1 MPRFTG
7 QSIERVEDPRFL
19 TGADRFVSAI
29 DRPGLLHVAFVRSQH
44 AHGRLQK
51 VDASAALDLPG
62 VVAVLTADDLAFV
75 QPQVVTGPPGFK
87 TPPVR
92 PLATDKVRYVGDPIA
107 VVVAETPALAAD
119 GRDAVVVDVDP
130 LPAVVRID
138 DALAPGSPPIFE
150 DLVDNVVFRD
160 TTAWGPVDDV
170 FGKADLVVSRS
181 FTQHRISH
189 APLESRGGVAS
200 YEPVTCHLE
209 YEIAHKRPHSLRMA
223 MSALLG
229 IPFGD
234 IHVVARDIGGAF
246 GSKGQVTREDVAV
259 CAAAKLLGRAVKWVE
274 ERSEN
279 LLAAGH
285 ARDETL
291 AVDAAVTRDGGL
303 LGIRARMVLDQ
314 GAYPMP
320 PFPSSLF
327 PLLVRT
333 LLPGAYKL
341 EAYSFETTIVAT
353 NKASYIS
360 YRGPWVAE
368 TWVRDRMLDE
378 IARELGLPPEELRRR
393 NLVGPADQ
401 PTRMLTGPSLARV
414 TALETFE
421 RAVELADLPGFRER
435 QRAALNEGRHLG
447 VGFSTYIEPAPGPAD
462 FSPSVGFDLP
472 SETAWARLEPTG
484 DLTVTTWQ
492 VPHGQ
497 GHETTLAQVAADELG
512 VPLDRV
518 RIAYGDSAAS
528 PFTTMGTGG
537 SRSATMGAGSAIGAT
552 RMIRDLVV
560 RIAAHMLEAAE
571 ADLAIVDGTISVR
584 GTPARSLTVADV
596 ARAAWFAPSSLPDGM
611 RPGLEAVCDFRVPE
625 AAWSMATHCCFV
637 EVDIETGEI
646 TIPRY
651 VVVEDC
657 GELINPAI
665 VDGQIRG
672 GVAQGIAAV
681 LYEHHVYDDGGQLL
695 TSTLADY
702 LVPAA
707 CDLPDVEIDHLHP
720 EPLPPGEVPFRGV
733 GEGGFLG
740 APGAVTNAVADALA
754 PLGVQITEQHL
765 PPLRVRQLIEQA
777 RGQPRSAATS

>member
-1 MPRFTG
+1 VPRFTG

-19 TGADRFVSAI
+19 TGADRFVSAVA
-29 DRPGLLHVAFVRSQH
+29 RPGLLAVAFVRSQH
-44 AHGRLQK
+44 AHGRLRSI
-51 VDASAALDLPG
+51 DTSAAVAHPG
-62 VVAVLTADDLAFV
+62 VVAVLTADHLEFV
-75 QPQVVTGPPGFK
+75 ESQTVTGPPGHK
-87 TPPVR
+87 SAPVR
-92 PLATDKVRYVGDPIA
+92 PLATGKVRHVGEPVA
-107 VVVAETPALAAD
+107 LVVAETAGAAAD
-119 GRDAVVVDVDP
+119 GRDLVVVDVEP
-130 LPAVVRID
+130 LPPVVRID
-138 DALAPGSPPIFE
+138 DALDPTTPAVFE
-150 DLVDNVVFRD
+150 ELGDNVVYHE
-160 TTAWGPVDDV
+160 TKVWGPIDEAFANADV
-170 FGKADLVVSRS
+170 VVSRS

-200 YEPVTCHLE
+200 YEPVSGRLE

-223 MSALLG
+223 MSTLLG
-229 IPFGD
+229 IAYGD

-259 CAAAKLLGRAVKWVE
+259 CAAAKLLGRQLKWVE
-274 ERSEN
+274 ERNEN

-285 ARDETL
+285 ARDEQL
-291 AVDAAVTRDGGL
+291 DVDAAVTRDGRVL
-303 LGIRARMVLDQ
+303 AFRVRMVLDQ

-333 LLPGAYKL
+333 LLPAAYKL
-341 EAYSFETTIVAT
+341 DAYSFETTIVAT

-368 TWVRDRMLDE
+368 TWVRDRMFDE
-378 IARELGLPPEELRRR
+378 IARELGLPAEELRRR
-393 NLVGPADQ
+393 NLVRTDDQ
-401 PTRMLTGPSLARV
+401 PTRMLTGPSLTLV
-414 TALETFE
+414 TASETFE
-421 RAVELADLPGFRER
+421 RAVELADLPGFRSA
-435 QRAALNEGRHLG
+435 QREALAAGRYMG

-462 FSPSVGFDLP
+462 FAPSVGFDMP

-512 VPLDRV
+512 VSMDRV
-518 RIAYGDSAAS
+518 RIAFGDSASS

-537 SRSATMGAGSAIGAT
+537 SRSATMGAGAAIGAT
-552 RMIRDLVV
+552 RMIRDQVL
-560 RIAAHMLEAAE
+560 RIAAHLLEASE
-571 ADLAIVDGTISVR
+571 ADLEIVDGNVSVR
-584 GTPARSLTVADV
+584 GTPARAIVLADV

-637 EVDIETGEI
+637 EVDVETGAI

-651 VVVEDC
+651 IVVEDC
-657 GELINPAI
+657 GEIINPAI

-681 LYEHHVYDDGGQLL
+681 LYERHVYDDSGQLL
-695 TSTLADY
+695 TSTFTDY

-707 CDLPDVEIDHLHP
+707 CDLPEIEIDHLHP
-720 EPLPPGEVPFRGV
+720 APLPAGEIPFRGV

-754 PLGVQITEQHL
+754 PLGVQIVEQHL
-765 PPLRVRQLIEQA
+765 PPLRVRELIEEA
-777 RGQPRSAATS
+777 NP

>member
-1 MPRFTG
+1 VPRFTG

-44 AHGRLQK
+44 AHGRIRS
-51 VDASAALDLPG
+51 VDVGAAVSLPG
-62 VVAVLTADDLAFV
+62 VVAVLAAADLEFV
-75 QPQVVTGPPGFK
+75 QSQTVAGPPGHK
-87 TPPVR
+87 SAAVR
-92 PLATDKVRYVGDPIA
+92 PLATDKVRYVGDPVA
-107 VVVAETPALAAD
+107 LVVAESAALAAD
-119 GRDAVVVDVDP
+119 GRDLVVVDVEP
-130 LPAVVRID
+130 LPPVVRID
-138 DALAPGSPPIFE
+138 DALDPTSSPLFDE
-150 DLVDNVVFRD
+150 LGDNVMFRE
-160 TTAWGPVDDV
+160 TKAWGPVDEAFDA
-170 FGKADLVVSRS
+170 ADLVVSRH

-200 YEPVTCHLE
+200 YEPVTGRLE

-223 MSALLG
+223 MSGLLG

-234 IHVVARDIGGAF
+234 VHVVARDIGGAF

-259 CAAAKLLGRAVKWVE
+259 CAAAKLLGRPVKWVE

-291 AVDAAVTRDGGL
+291 AVDAAVTRDGRL
-303 LGIRARMVLDQ
+303 LAIRVRMVLDQ

-333 LLPGAYKL
+333 LLPAAYKL
-341 EAYSFETTIVAT
+341 DAYSFETTIVAS

-378 IARELGLPPEELRRR
+378 IARELGLAPEEMRRR

-421 RAVELADLPGFRER
+421 RAVELADLPAF
-435 QRAALNEGRHLG
+435 RAAQREAAAGGRHLG
-447 VGFSTYIEPAPGPAD
+447 IGFSTYIEPAPGPAD
-462 FSPSVGFDLP
+462 FSPSVGFDMP

-512 VPLDRV
+512 VPMERV

-537 SRSATMGAGSAIGAT
+537 SRSATMGAGAAIGAT
-552 RMIRDLVV
+552 RMIREMVL
-560 RIAAHMLEAAE
+560 RIAAHLLEASE
-571 ADLAIVDGTISVR
+571 ADLEIVDGNVSVR
-584 GTPARSLTVADV
+584 GTPARAVAVADV
-596 ARAAWFAPSSLPDGM
+596 SRTAWFTPSSLPDGM

-637 EVDIETGEI
+637 EVDVETGAI

-657 GELINPAI
+657 GEIINPAI

-681 LYEHHVYDDGGQLL
+681 LYERHVYDDAGQLL
-695 TSTLADY
+695 TSTFTDY

-740 APGAVTNAVADALA
+740 APGALTNAVADALA
-754 PLGVQITEQHL
+754 PLGVPITEQYL
-765 PPLRVRQLIEQA
+765 PPVRVRELIEEAKRAGA
-777 RGQPRSAATS
+777 R

>member
-29 DRPGLLHVAFVRSQH
+29 DRPGMRHVAFVRSPH
-44 AHGRLQK
+44 AHARIRA
-51 VDASAALDLPG
+51 VDATAARALPG
-62 VVAVLTADDLAFV
+62 VVAVLTAAELEMV
-75 QPQVVTGPPGFK
+75 EPQVVAGPPGLK
-87 TPPVR
+87 TPQVR
-92 PLATDKVRYVGDPIA
+92 PLAGDKVRFVGDPVAI
-107 VVVAETPALAAD
+107 VVATTAAIAAD
-119 GRDAVVVDVDP
+119 ARDLVVADYEP
-130 LPAVVRID
+130 LQPVVRIEH
-138 DALAPGSPPIFE
+138 ALDPTRPPLFDE
-150 DLVDNVVFRD
+150 LGDNLVFRD
-160 TTAWGPVDDV
+160 RSAWGDVDDAFARAEV
-170 FGKADLVVSRS
+170 VVSRS
-181 FTQHRISH
+181 FSQHRISH
-189 APLESRGGVAS
+189 APLEGRGGVAT
-200 YEPVTCHLE
+200 YEPVTGCLT
-209 YEIAHKRPHSLRMA
+209 YEIAHKRPHSLRLA
-223 MSALLG
+223 MSTLLAS
-229 IPFGD
+229 PYGD
-234 IHVVARDIGGAF
+234 IRVVARDIGGAF
-246 GSKGQVTREDVAV
+246 GSKGQVTREDVAL
-259 CAAAKLLGRAVKWVE
+259 CAAAKVVGGSLKWVE

-285 ARDETL
+285 AREETME
-291 AVDAAVTRDGGL
+291 VDAAVTRDGRL
-303 LGIRARMVLDQ
+303 LGLRVRMVLDQ

-341 EAYSFETTIVAT
+341 DGYSFETTIVAT

-360 YRGPWVAE
+360 YRAPWVVE

-378 IARELGLPPEELRRR
+378 IARELGLPAEELRRR
-393 NLVGPADQ
+393 NVVTRAEQ
-401 PTRMLTGPSLARV
+401 PVKMLTGPTLDRV
-414 TALETFE
+414 TAAETFE
-421 RAVELADLPGFRER
+421 RAVELADLPAFRAG
-435 QRAALNEGRHLG
+435 QARALAAGRHLG

-512 VPLDRV
+512 VPIERV

-537 SRSATMGAGSAIGAT
+537 SRSATMGAGAAIGAT
-552 RMIRDLVV
+552 RTIKEMVL
-560 RIAAHMLEAAE
+560 RIAAHLLEASE
-571 ADLAIVDGTISVR
+571 ADLEIVDGVVAVR
-584 GTPARSLTVADV
+584 GTPARALTVADV

-611 RPGLEAVCDFRVPE
+611 RPGLETTYDFKVPE
-625 AAWSMATHCCFV
+625 AAWSQSTHCCFV
-637 EVDIETGEI
+637 EVDVETGAI

-651 VVVEDC
+651 LVVEDC
-657 GELINPAI
+657 GELINPAV

-681 LYEHHVYDDGGQLL
+681 LYERHFYDDDGQLL
-695 TSTLADY
+695 TASFADY

-707 CDLPDVEIDHLHP
+707 CDLPDVEIEHLHP

-754 PLGVQITEQHL
+754 PLGVQIGEQYL
-765 PPLRVRQLIEQA
+765 PPVRVRQLIEEA
-777 RGQPRSAATS
+777 SVRAGA

>member
-1 MPRFTG
+1 
-7 QSIERVEDPRFL
+7 
-19 TGADRFVSAI
+19 
-29 DRPGLLHVAFVRSQH
+29 
-44 AHGRLQK
+44 
-51 VDASAALDLPG
+51 
-62 VVAVLTADDLAFV
+62 
-75 QPQVVTGPPGFK
+75 
-87 TPPVR
+87 
-92 PLATDKVRYVGDPIA
+92 
-107 VVVAETPALAAD
+107 
-119 GRDAVVVDVDP
+119 
-130 LPAVVRID
+130 
-138 DALAPGSPPIFE
+138 
-150 DLVDNVVFRD
+150 
-160 TTAWGPVDDV
+160 
-170 FGKADLVVSRS
+170 
-181 FTQHRISH
+181 
-189 APLESRGGVAS
+189 
-200 YEPVTCHLE
+200 
-209 YEIAHKRPHSLRMA
+209 MA

-246 GSKGQVTREDVAV
+246 GSKGQVTREDVTV
-259 CAAAKLLGRAVKWVE
+259 CAAAKLLGRPVKWVE

-291 AVDAAVTRDGGL
+291 AVDAAVTRDGRL
-303 LGIRARMVLDQ
+303 LGLRVDMVLDQ

-333 LLPGAYKL
+333 LLPAAYKL
-341 EAYSFETTIVAT
+341 EGYAFDTTIVAT

-401 PTRMLTGPSLARV
+401 PTRMLTGPSLDRV

-421 RAVELADLPGFRER
+421 RAVELADLPGFRAE
-435 QRAALNEGRHLG
+435 QARALAEGRHLG

-462 FSPSVGFDLP
+462 FSPSVGFDMP

-512 VPLDRV
+512 IPIERV

-552 RMIRDLVV
+552 RMIRDMVV
-560 RIAAHMLEAAE
+560 RIAAHLLEASE
-571 ADLAIVDGTISVR
+571 ADLEIVDGAVSVK
-584 GTPARSLTVADV
+584 GTPARALPIADI
-596 ARAAWFAPSSLPDGM
+596 ARTAWFAPSSLPDGM
-611 RPGLEAVCDFRVPE
+611 RPGLEATCDFRVPE
-625 AAWSMATHCCFV
+625 AAWSQSTHCCFV
-637 EVDIETGEI
+637 EVDVETGAI

-657 GELINPAI
+657 GEIINPAI

-681 LYEHHVYDDGGQLL
+681 LYERHVYGDDGQLL
-695 TSTLADY
+695 TATLTDY

-707 CDLPDVEIDHLHP
+707 CDLPDIEIDHLHP
-720 EPLPPGEVPFRGV
+720 EPLPAGEVPFRGV
-733 GEGGFLG
+733 GEGGFIG

-754 PLGVQITEQHL
+754 PLGVQVNEQYL
-765 PPLRVRQLIEQA
+765 PPLRVRQLIE
-777 RGQPRSAATS
+777 AAAHGAGAG

>member
-1 MPRFTG
+1 M
-7 QSIERVEDPRFL
+7 
-19 TGADRFVSAI
+19 
-29 DRPGLLHVAFVRSQH
+29 LHVAFVRSHH
-44 AHGRLQK
+44 AHGRIRS
-51 VDASAALDLPG
+51 VDTAAARALPG
-62 VVAVLTADDLAFV
+62 VVAVLTAADLAFV
-75 QPQVVTGPPGFK
+75 QSQTVMGPPGHK
-87 TPPVR
+87 SAAVR
-92 PLATDKVRYVGDPIA
+92 PLAEDKVRYVGDPVA
-107 VVVAETPALAAD
+107 LVVAESAEMAAD
-119 GRDAVVVDVDP
+119 GRDLVVVDVEP
-130 LPAVVRID
+130 LPPVVRID
-138 DALAPGSPPIFE
+138 DALDGASAPVFDELG
-150 DLVDNVVFRD
+150 DNVMFRD
-160 TTAWGPVDDV
+160 TQVWGPVDDA
-170 FGKADLVVSRS
+170 FARADLVVSRE

-200 YEPVTCHLE
+200 YEPVTGHLE

-223 MSALLG
+223 MSGLLG

-234 IHVVARDIGGAF
+234 VHVVARDIGGAF
-246 GSKGQVTREDVAV
+246 GSKGQVTREDVTV
-259 CAAAKLLGRAVKWVE
+259 CAAAKLLGRPVKWVE

-291 AVDAAVTRDGGL
+291 AVDAAVTNDGRL
-303 LGIRARMVLDQ
+303 LAIRARMVLDQ

-333 LLPGAYKL
+333 LLPAAYKL
-341 EAYSFETTIVAT
+341 EAYSFDTTIVAT

-378 IARELGLPPEELRRR
+378 IARRLGLAPEELRRR
-393 NLVGPADQ
+393 NLVGPGDQ
-401 PTRMLTGPSLARV
+401 PTRMLTGPSLAKV

-421 RAVELADLPGFRER
+421 RAVELADLPAFRVA
-435 QRAALNEGRHLG
+435 QQDGLAAGRYLG

-462 FSPSVGFDLP
+462 FSPSVGFDMP

-512 VPLDRV
+512 VPMERV

-537 SRSATMGAGSAIGAT
+537 SRSATMGAGSAVGAT
-552 RMIRDLVV
+552 RMIREMVL
-560 RIAAHMLEAAE
+560 RIAAHLLEASE
-571 ADLAIVDGTISVR
+571 ADLEIVDGNVSVR
-584 GTPARSLTVADV
+584 GTPARAITVADV
-596 ARAAWFAPSSLPDGM
+596 SRTAWFAPSSLPEGM

-637 EVDIETGEI
+637 EVDVETGAI

-657 GELINPAI
+657 GEIINPAI

-681 LYEHHVYDDGGQLL
+681 LYERHVYDDAGQLL
-695 TSTLADY
+695 TSTFTDY

-720 EPLPPGEVPFRGV
+720 EPLPPGEIPFRGV

-754 PLGVQITEQHL
+754 PLGVQITEQYL
-765 PPLRVRQLIEQA
+765 PPVRVRELIEE
-777 RGQPRSAATS
+777 AAG